1 MMVQV
6 SCFTF
11 PDKSHSQSMRRKG
24 ILIFAVSPSPFLRIG
39 SKPLTI
45 PIVDDSSLWDNLR
58 APFIDKLGEASR
70 ALEKMRISN
79 EAAIQAELTALAFE
93 VMANKRRLSS
103 VCVTDDEW
111 SERRDLAERPGQ

>member
-1 MMVQV
+1 
-6 SCFTF
+6 
-11 PDKSHSQSMRRKG
+11 MRRRG
-24 ILIFAVSPSPFLRIG
+24 ILIFVVSSFPFLRIG
-39 SKPLTI
+39 NNPLTFS
-45 PIVDDSSLWDNLR
+45 VADDSSLWDNLR

>member
-1 MMVQV
+1 M
-6 SCFTF
+6 
-11 PDKSHSQSMRRKG
+11 
-24 ILIFAVSPSPFLRIG
+24 
-39 SKPLTI
+39 
-45 PIVDDSSLWDNLR
+45 DDPTLWDNLR

-111 SERRDLAERPGQ
+111 TERREIPEKPRH

>member
-1 MMVQV
+1 ME
-6 SCFTF
+6 
-11 PDKSHSQSMRRKG
+11 D
-24 ILIFAVSPSPFLRIG
+24 A
-39 SKPLTI
+39 
-45 PIVDDSSLWDNLR
+45 SLWDSLR

-103 VCVTDDEW
+103 VCATDDEW
-111 SERRDLAERPGQ
+111 AERRDMPERTGQ